1 MTQEELKRLL
11 HYEPATGQFTWLVRL
26 SNRAPVGKRAGSPD
40 TRGYLQIGIAG
51 KDYKLHRLAWLYMTG
66 ELPSMDIDH
75 INGIPGDNR
84 WSNLRHVTHAV
95 NGQNSRA
102 ARSNNSTGFLGVIP
116 YGKRFRAAITLD
128 GWPRHLGYF
137 DDPASAHQA
146 YVAAKRQIH
155 EGNTL

>member
-11 HYEPATGQFTWLVRL
+11 HYEPATGQFTWRVRL
-26 SNRAPVGKRAGSPD
+26 SNRATVGKVAGSKD
-40 TRGYLQIGIAG
+40 KLGYVQIGIAG
-51 KDYKLHRLAWLYMTG
+51 VDYKAHRLAWLYMTG

-75 INGIPGDNR
+75 INGVTGDNQ

-95 NGQNSRA
+95 NGQNTKS
-102 ARSNNSTGFLGVIP
+102 ARVNNKSGFLGVVP
-116 YGKRFRAAITLD
+116 YGKRFRAQITLD
-128 GWPRHLGYF
+128 GWPQHLGYF

-146 YVAAKRQIH
+146 YVSAKRQIH